1 MLDGYRPDNSI
12 VHIKNRRHLRYVD
25 FAKDDETRFDTS
37 NYEIERPLPKGR
49 NKKVT
54 ALIMMKNKDEK
65 DKDRKIMTEFAAL
78 KATQLKN
85 KMNQLEKDKA
95 DVYSL
100 RGNHKEL
107 I

>member
-12 VHIKNRRHLRYVD
+12 VHIKNRRHLRYID

-37 NYEIERPLPKGR
+37 NYEIKRPLPKGR

-78 KATQLKN
+78 RPKTYSYVTDDKDETKKAKALKS
-85 KMNQLEKDKA
+85 K
-95 DVYSL
+95 S
-100 RGNHKEL
+100 
-107 I
+107 